1 MFLGIKRQKESIF
14 YIYAPEWRE
23 NAAGVKVLHQFCH
36 LINQI
41 GGDAWLVTH
50 SRKKTSDSEIGL
62 ITPRLNLLEYLRHRI
77 RRHDIVVVYP
87 ETITFNPLRGNK
99 IIRYH
104 LNYPGHLSNF
114 KPKLIEFNLSYSE
127 NISKRLGLISGTKLF
142 IPIVPKLLPSRSHKP
157 NLSDL
162 SSVYIG
168 KYFDYFNNGL
178 RNKLI
183 RDTGILKIFR
193 NGQQKQT
200 QKEAFEIIANSSFL
214 SVFENSSII
223 LESLLIG
230 TPVKLH
236 TNQYFDELIAGAEL
250 GYEGCFENI
259 NNFDDACVSIR
270 NVPENLARIQ
280 AKLPKDVSDLIKIL
294 PTYPGWS
301 EIPLGRA
308 AYLPLN
314 LRRLQHRIGI
324 FKASYIKFGLQKTLR
339 LSRRTFDS
347 WKSPL

>member
-1 MFLGIKRQKESIF
+1 
-14 YIYAPEWRE
+14 
-23 NAAGVKVLHQFCH
+23 
-36 LINQI
+36 
-41 GGDAWLVTH
+41 
-50 SRKKTSDSEIGL
+50 
-62 ITPRLNLLEYLRHRI
+62 
-77 RRHDIVVVYP
+77 
-87 ETITFNPLRGNK
+87 
-99 IIRYH
+99 
-104 LNYPGHLSNF
+104 
-114 KPKLIEFNLSYSE
+114 
-127 NISKRLGLISGTKLF
+127 
-142 IPIVPKLLPSRSHKP
+142 LPSRSHKP

-193 NGQQKQT
+193 NGPQKQT
-200 QKEAFEIIANSSFL
+200 QQKAFEIIANSSFL